1 MLPRISVISH
11 KLSESFIFSYNLIF
25 KEIMIFKIPIS
36 FYNENMDNNIYVVL
50 TIRGKEEMEKERKTF
65 SFGLRIQLMLFTTV
79 LAFITYS
86 TSLIFIYV
94 IYDYFQSYVSQTVY
108 NIIVMLLGVV
118 WSGILAYGAAIFLI
132 KPLRKLEEAA
142 RKAADGDIREDVPL
156 PKVDDEIKSLSVAFN
171 MMLGNLRGMVKNIDT
186 TFSYTN
192 NQVQQIRKQTGEA
205 TKQAQGVSETL
216 AEISSGAE
224 QSAASIQA
232 IVSVVDTTTSIAS
245 EVEEKAKQS
254 DDLSSEMVQ
263 ALGQSTR
270 VFNSLIQ
277 GIQTLAKEN
286 EDSMRNVQQLEERM
300 KQVEHIVSVVSE
312 IASQTNLLALNASI
326 EAARA
331 GEHGRGFAVVAE
343 EVRKLA
349 DESDHS
355 ARNISQLLRNMQ
367 DEVQQVAMKMTE
379 QVKKAKE
386 EAKRGEATE
395 LILKEM
401 SSSIMEVA
409 DATKQ
414 ISSYMNEQVSHIHQ
428 TGAQTKAVAAIAE
441 ETSAGSQE
449 VARVTLQQSKNMV
462 IIDRLLKD
470 LEKQA
475 ADLKQTIERFSM

>member
-1 MLPRISVISH
+1 
-11 KLSESFIFSYNLIF
+11 
-25 KEIMIFKIPIS
+25 
-36 FYNENMDNNIYVVL
+36 
-50 TIRGKEEMEKERKTF
+50 MEKERKTF
-65 SFGLRIQLMLFTTV
+65 SFGLRTQLMLFTTV
-79 LAFITYS
+79 LALITYS
-86 TSLIFIYV
+86 TSLFFIYV

-171 MMLGNLRGMVKNIDT
+171 MMLENLRGMVKNIDT

-192 NQVQQIRKQTGEA
+192 NQVQQIRRQTGEA
-205 TKQAQGVSETL
+205 TKQARGVSETL

-232 IVSVVDTTTSIAS
+232 IVSTVDTTTSIAS
-245 EVEEKAKQS
+245 EVEEKAKKS
-254 DDLSSEMVQ
+254 DELSLEMVQ

-270 VFNSLIQ
+270 VFTSLIQ

-286 EDSMRNVQQLEERM
+286 EDSMQNVQKLEERM
-300 KQVEHIVSVVSE
+300 RQVEHIVSVVSE

-367 DEVQQVAMKMTE
+367 EEVQQVALKMTE
-379 QVKKAKE
+379 QVKTAKE

-462 IIDRLLKD
+462 VIDQLLKD

>member
-1 MLPRISVISH
+1 
-11 KLSESFIFSYNLIF
+11 
-25 KEIMIFKIPIS
+25 
-36 FYNENMDNNIYVVL
+36 
-50 TIRGKEEMEKERKTF
+50 MEKERKKF
-65 SFGLRIQLMLFTTV
+65 SFGLRMQLMLFTTI

-94 IYDYFQSYVSQTVY
+94 IYDYFQGYVSQTVY

-156 PKVDDEIKSLSVAFN
+156 PKTDDEIKSLSVAFN
-171 MMLGNLRGMVKNIDT
+171 MMLGNLRGMVQNIDT

-192 NQVQQIRKQTGEA
+192 NQVQQIRRQTGEA
-205 TKQAQGVSETL
+205 TKQARGVSETL

-232 IVSVVDTTTSIAS
+232 IVSAVDTTTSIAS

-254 DDLSSEMVQ
+254 DELSLEMVQ

-270 VFNSLIQ
+270 VFTSLIQ

-286 EDSMRNVQQLEERM
+286 ENSMQNVQKLEDRM

-367 DEVQQVAMKMTE
+367 EEVRQVALKMTE
-379 QVKKAKE
+379 QVKTAKE

-401 SSSIMEVA
+401 SSSVMEVA
-409 DATKQ
+409 DATKK
-414 ISSYMNEQVSHIHQ
+414 ISGYMNEQVRHIHQ

-449 VARVTLQQSKNMV
+449 VARVTLQQSKNMIV
-462 IIDRLLKD
+462 IDQLLKD

-475 ADLKQTIERFSM
+475 TDLKQTIERFSM

>member
-1 MLPRISVISH
+1 
-11 KLSESFIFSYNLIF
+11 
-25 KEIMIFKIPIS
+25 
-36 FYNENMDNNIYVVL
+36 
-50 TIRGKEEMEKERKTF
+50 MEKERKTF
-65 SFGLRIQLMLFTTV
+65 SFGLRTQLMLFTTV

-86 TSLIFIYV
+86 TSIFFIYV
-94 IYDYFQSYVSQTVY
+94 MYDYFQSYVSQTVY

-118 WSGILAYGAAIFLI
+118 WSGILAYGAAVFLI

-142 RKAADGDIREDVPL
+142 RKAAEGNIREDVPL
-156 PKVDDEIKSLSVAFN
+156 PKTDDEIKSLSVAFN

-205 TKQAQGVSETL
+205 TKQARGVSETL

-232 IVSVVDTTTSIAS
+232 IVSAVDTTTFIAS
-245 EVEEKAKQS
+245 EVEAKAKQS
-254 DDLSSEMVQ
+254 DELSLEMVQ

-270 VFNSLIQ
+270 VFTSLIQ

-286 EDSMRNVQQLEERM
+286 EHSMQNVQKLEERM

-367 DEVQQVAMKMTE
+367 DEVQQVAMKMIE
-379 QVKKAKE
+379 QVKIAKE

-414 ISSYMNEQVSHIHQ
+414 ISGYMNEQVSHIHQ

-449 VARVTLQQSKNMV
+449 VARVTLQQSQNM
-462 IIDRLLKD
+462 IAIDQLLKD

-475 ADLKQTIERFSM
+475 TDLKQTIERFSM

>member
-1 MLPRISVISH
+1 
-11 KLSESFIFSYNLIF
+11 
-25 KEIMIFKIPIS
+25 
-36 FYNENMDNNIYVVL
+36 
-50 TIRGKEEMEKERKTF
+50 MEKERKKF
-65 SFGLRIQLMLFTTV
+65 SFGLRMQLMLFTTI

-94 IYDYFQSYVSQTVY
+94 IYDYFQGYVSQTVY

-156 PKVDDEIKSLSVAFN
+156 PKTDDEIKSLSVAFN
-171 MMLGNLRGMVKNIDT
+171 MMLGNLRGMVQNIDT

-192 NQVQQIRKQTGEA
+192 NQVQQIRRQTGEA
-205 TKQAQGVSETL
+205 TKQARGVSETL

-232 IVSVVDTTTSIAS
+232 IVSAVDTTTSIAS

-254 DDLSSEMVQ
+254 DELSLEMVQ

-270 VFNSLIQ
+270 VFTSLIQ

-286 EDSMRNVQQLEERM
+286 ENSMQNVQKLEDRM

-367 DEVQQVAMKMTE
+367 EEVRQVALKMTE
-379 QVKKAKE
+379 QVKTAKE

-401 SSSIMEVA
+401 SSSVMEVA
-409 DATKQ
+409 DATKK
-414 ISSYMNEQVSHIHQ
+414 ISGYMNEQVRHIHQ

-462 IIDRLLKD
+462 VIDELLKD
-470 LEKQA
+470 LEQQA

>member
-1 MLPRISVISH
+1 MH
-11 KLSESFIFSYNLIF
+11 
-25 KEIMIFKIPIS
+25 
-36 FYNENMDNNIYVVL
+36 
-50 TIRGKEEMEKERKTF
+50 
-65 SFGLRIQLMLFTTV
+65 
-79 LAFITYS
+79 
-86 TSLIFIYV
+86 
-94 IYDYFQSYVSQTVY
+94 
-108 NIIVMLLGVV
+108 
-118 WSGILAYGAAIFLI
+118 
-132 KPLRKLEEAA
+132 
-142 RKAADGDIREDVPL
+142 
-156 PKVDDEIKSLSVAFN
+156 
-171 MMLGNLRGMVKNIDT
+171 
-186 TFSYTN
+186 
-192 NQVQQIRKQTGEA
+192 
-205 TKQAQGVSETL
+205 
-216 AEISSGAE
+216 
-224 QSAASIQA
+224 
-232 IVSVVDTTTSIAS
+232 
-245 EVEEKAKQS
+245 
-254 DDLSSEMVQ
+254 
-263 ALGQSTR
+263 
-270 VFNSLIQ
+270 
-277 GIQTLAKEN
+277 
-286 EDSMRNVQQLEERM
+286 
-300 KQVEHIVSVVSE
+300 
-312 IASQTNLLALNASI
+312 
-326 EAARA
+326 

-449 VARVTLQQSKNMV
+449 VTRVTRQQSKNMV

>member
-1 MLPRISVISH
+1 
-11 KLSESFIFSYNLIF
+11 
-25 KEIMIFKIPIS
+25 
-36 FYNENMDNNIYVVL
+36 
-50 TIRGKEEMEKERKTF
+50 MEKERKTF
-65 SFGLRIQLMLFTTV
+65 SFGLRTQLMLFTTV

-86 TSLIFIYV
+86 TSIFFIYV

-118 WSGILAYGAAIFLI
+118 WSGILAYGAAVFLI
-132 KPLRKLEEAA
+132 KTLRKLEEAA
-142 RKAADGDIREDVPL
+142 RKAAEGDIREDVPL
-156 PKVDDEIKSLSVAFN
+156 PKTDDEIKSLSVAFN

-205 TKQAQGVSETL
+205 TKQARGVSETL

-232 IVSVVDTTTSIAS
+232 IVSAVDTTTSIAS

-254 DDLSSEMVQ
+254 DELSLEMVQ

-270 VFNSLIQ
+270 VFTSLIQ

-286 EDSMRNVQQLEERM
+286 EHSMQNVQKLEERM

-355 ARNISQLLRNMQ
+355 ARNISQLLQNMQ
-367 DEVQQVAMKMTE
+367 DEVQQVAMKMIE
-379 QVKKAKE
+379 QVKIAKE

-414 ISSYMNEQVSHIHQ
+414 ISGYMNEQVSHIHQ

-449 VARVTLQQSKNMV
+449 VARVTLQQSQNM
-462 IIDRLLKD
+462 IAIDQLLKD

-475 ADLKQTIERFSM
+475 TDLKQTIERFSM

>member
-1 MLPRISVISH
+1 M
-11 KLSESFIFSYNLIF
+11 
-25 KEIMIFKIPIS
+25 
-36 FYNENMDNNIYVVL
+36 
-50 TIRGKEEMEKERKTF
+50 GKERKTF
-65 SFGLRIQLMLFTTV
+65 SFGLRIQLMLFTTI

-142 RKAADGDIREDVPL
+142 RKAAEGDIREDVPL
-156 PKVDDEIKSLSVAFN
+156 PKNDDEIKSLSVAFN

-232 IVSVVDTTTSIAS
+232 IVSTVDTTTSIAN
-245 EVEEKAKQS
+245 EVEGKAKQS
-254 DDLSSEMVQ
+254 DELSSEMVQ

-270 VFNSLIQ
+270 VFTSLIQ
-277 GIQTLAKEN
+277 GIQTLAREN
-286 EDSMRNVQQLEERM
+286 EDSMENVQKLEERM

-367 DEVQQVAMKMTE
+367 DEVQQVALKMTE
-379 QVKKAKE
+379 QVKTAKE

-401 SSSIMEVA
+401 SSSVMEVA

-414 ISSYMNEQVSHIHQ
+414 ISSYMNEQVNHIHQ

-449 VARVTLQQSKNMV
+449 VARVTLQQSKNM
-462 IIDRLLKD
+462 IAIDQLLKD
-470 LEKQA
+470 LEKQS

>member
-1 MLPRISVISH
+1 M
-11 KLSESFIFSYNLIF
+11 
-25 KEIMIFKIPIS
+25 
-36 FYNENMDNNIYVVL
+36 
-50 TIRGKEEMEKERKTF
+50 GKERKTF

-142 RKAADGDIREDVPL
+142 RKAAEGDIREDVPL
-156 PKVDDEIKSLSVAFN
+156 PKTDDEIKSLSVAFN
-171 MMLGNLRGMVKNIDT
+171 MMLGNLRDMVKNIDT

-216 AEISSGAE
+216 AEISYGAE

-232 IVSVVDTTTSIAS
+232 IVSTVDTTTSIAN
-245 EVEEKAKQS
+245 EVEGKAKQS
-254 DDLSSEMVQ
+254 DELSSEMVQ

-270 VFNSLIQ
+270 VFTSLIQ
-277 GIQTLAKEN
+277 GIQTLAREN
-286 EDSMRNVQQLEERM
+286 EDSMENVQKLEERM

-367 DEVQQVAMKMTE
+367 DEVQQVALKMTE
-379 QVKKAKE
+379 QVKTAKE

-401 SSSIMEVA
+401 SSSVMEVA

-449 VARVTLQQSKNMV
+449 VARVTLQQSKNM
-462 IIDRLLKD
+462 IAIDQLLKD
-470 LEKQA
+470 LEKQS

>member
-1 MLPRISVISH
+1 
-11 KLSESFIFSYNLIF
+11 
-25 KEIMIFKIPIS
+25 
-36 FYNENMDNNIYVVL
+36 
-50 TIRGKEEMEKERKTF
+50 MEKERKKF
-65 SFGLRIQLMLFTTV
+65 SFGLRMQLMLFTTI

-94 IYDYFQSYVSQTVY
+94 IYDYFQGYVSQTVY

-156 PKVDDEIKSLSVAFN
+156 PKTDDEIKSLSVAFN
-171 MMLGNLRGMVKNIDT
+171 MMLGNLRGMVQNIDT

-192 NQVQQIRKQTGEA
+192 NQVQQIRRQTGEA
-205 TKQAQGVSETL
+205 TKQARGVSETL

-232 IVSVVDTTTSIAS
+232 IVSAVDTTTSIAS

-254 DDLSSEMVQ
+254 DELSLEMVQ

-270 VFNSLIQ
+270 VFTSLIQ

-286 EDSMRNVQQLEERM
+286 ENSMQNVQKLEDRM

-367 DEVQQVAMKMTE
+367 EEVQQVALKMTE
-379 QVKKAKE
+379 QVKTAKE

-401 SSSIMEVA
+401 SSSVMEVA
-409 DATKQ
+409 DATKK
-414 ISSYMNEQVSHIHQ
+414 ISGYMNEQVRHIHQ

-462 IIDRLLKD
+462 VIDELLKD
-470 LEKQA
+470 LEQQA

>member
-1 MLPRISVISH
+1 M
-11 KLSESFIFSYNLIF
+11 
-25 KEIMIFKIPIS
+25 
-36 FYNENMDNNIYVVL
+36 
-50 TIRGKEEMEKERKTF
+50 GKERKTF

-142 RKAADGDIREDVPL
+142 RKAAEGDIREDVPL
-156 PKVDDEIKSLSVAFN
+156 PKTDDEIKSLSVAFN
-171 MMLGNLRGMVKNIDT
+171 MMLENLRGMVKNIDT

-192 NQVQQIRKQTGEA
+192 NQVQQIRRQTGEA
-205 TKQAQGVSETL
+205 TKQARGVSETL

-232 IVSVVDTTTSIAS
+232 IVSTVDTTTSIAS
-245 EVEEKAKQS
+245 EVEEKAKKS
-254 DDLSSEMVQ
+254 DELSSEMVQ

-270 VFNSLIQ
+270 VFTSLIQ

-286 EDSMRNVQQLEERM
+286 EDSMQNVQKLEERM

-367 DEVQQVAMKMTE
+367 EEVQQVALKMTE
-379 QVKKAKE
+379 QVKTAKE

-462 IIDRLLKD
+462 VIDQLLKD

>member
-1 MLPRISVISH
+1 
-11 KLSESFIFSYNLIF
+11 
-25 KEIMIFKIPIS
+25 
-36 FYNENMDNNIYVVL
+36 
-50 TIRGKEEMEKERKTF
+50 MEKEKKTF
-65 SFGLRIQLMLFTTV
+65 SFGLRTQLMLFTTV

-86 TSLIFIYV
+86 TSIFFIYV

-156 PKVDDEIKSLSVAFN
+156 PKTDDEIKSLSVAFN

-192 NQVQQIRKQTGEA
+192 NQVQQIRRQTGEA
-205 TKQAQGVSETL
+205 TKQARGVSETL

-232 IVSVVDTTTSIAS
+232 IVSAVDTTTSIAS

-254 DDLSSEMVQ
+254 DELSLEMVQ

-270 VFNSLIQ
+270 VFTSLIQ

-286 EDSMRNVQQLEERM
+286 ENSMQNVQKLEERM

-367 DEVQQVAMKMTE
+367 EEVQQVALKMTE
-379 QVKKAKE
+379 QVKTAKE

-414 ISSYMNEQVSHIHQ
+414 ISGYMNEQVSHIHQ

-462 IIDRLLKD
+462 VIDQLLKD

>member
-1 MLPRISVISH
+1 
-11 KLSESFIFSYNLIF
+11 
-25 KEIMIFKIPIS
+25 
-36 FYNENMDNNIYVVL
+36 
-50 TIRGKEEMEKERKTF
+50 MEKERKTF
-65 SFGLRIQLMLFTTV
+65 SFGLRTQLMLFTTV
-79 LAFITYS
+79 LALITYS
-86 TSLIFIYV
+86 TSLFFIYV

-171 MMLGNLRGMVKNIDT
+171 MMLENLRGMVKNIDT

-192 NQVQQIRKQTGEA
+192 NQVQQIRRQTGEA
-205 TKQAQGVSETL
+205 TKQARGVSETL

-232 IVSVVDTTTSIAS
+232 IVSTVDTTTSIAS
-245 EVEEKAKQS
+245 EVEEKAKKS
-254 DDLSSEMVQ
+254 DELSLEMVQ

-270 VFNSLIQ
+270 VFTSLIQ

-286 EDSMRNVQQLEERM
+286 EASMQNVQKLEERM

-367 DEVQQVAMKMTE
+367 EEVQQVALKMTE
-379 QVKKAKE
+379 QVKTAKE

-462 IIDRLLKD
+462 VIDQLLKD

>member
-1 MLPRISVISH
+1 
-11 KLSESFIFSYNLIF
+11 
-25 KEIMIFKIPIS
+25 
-36 FYNENMDNNIYVVL
+36 
-50 TIRGKEEMEKERKTF
+50 MEKERKTF
-65 SFGLRIQLMLFTTV
+65 SFGLRTQLMLFTTV

-86 TSLIFIYV
+86 TSIFFIYV

-156 PKVDDEIKSLSVAFN
+156 PKTDDEIKSLSVAFN

-192 NQVQQIRKQTGEA
+192 NQVQQIRRQTGEA
-205 TKQAQGVSETL
+205 TKQARGVSETL

-232 IVSVVDTTTSIAS
+232 IVSAVDTTTSIAS

-254 DDLSSEMVQ
+254 DELSLEMVQ

-270 VFNSLIQ
+270 VFTSLIQ
-277 GIQTLAKEN
+277 GIQTLVKEN
-286 EDSMRNVQQLEERM
+286 ENSMQNVQKLEERM

-367 DEVQQVAMKMTE
+367 EEVQQVALKMTE
-379 QVKKAKE
+379 QVNTAKE

-414 ISSYMNEQVSHIHQ
+414 ISGYMNEQVSHIHQ

-462 IIDRLLKD
+462 VIDQLLKD

>member
-1 MLPRISVISH
+1 ML
-11 KLSESFIFSYNLIF
+11 LI
-25 KEIMIFKIPIS
+25 K
-36 FYNENMDNNIYVVL
+36 
-50 TIRGKEEMEKERKTF
+50 RGKEEMEKERKTF
-65 SFGLRIQLMLFTTV
+65 SFGLRTQLMLFTTV

-86 TSLIFIYV
+86 TSIFFIYV

-156 PKVDDEIKSLSVAFN
+156 PKTDDEIKSLSVAFN
-171 MMLGNLRGMVKNIDT
+171 MMLGNLRSMVKNIDT

-192 NQVQQIRKQTGEA
+192 NQVQQIRRQTGEA
-205 TKQAQGVSETL
+205 TKQARGVSETL

-232 IVSVVDTTTSIAS
+232 IVSAVDTTTSIAS

-254 DDLSSEMVQ
+254 DELSLEMVQ

-270 VFNSLIQ
+270 VFTSLIQ

-286 EDSMRNVQQLEERM
+286 ENSMQNVQKLEERM

-367 DEVQQVAMKMTE
+367 EEVQQVALKMTE
-379 QVKKAKE
+379 QVKTAKE

-414 ISSYMNEQVSHIHQ
+414 ISGYMNEQVSHIHQ

-462 IIDRLLKD
+462 VIDQLLKD

-475 ADLKQTIERFSM
+475 TDLKQTIERFSM

>member
-1 MLPRISVISH
+1 
-11 KLSESFIFSYNLIF
+11 
-25 KEIMIFKIPIS
+25 
-36 FYNENMDNNIYVVL
+36 
-50 TIRGKEEMEKERKTF
+50 MEKERKAF
-65 SFGLRIQLMLFTTV
+65 SFGLRTQLMLFTTV
-79 LAFITYS
+79 LALITYS
-86 TSLIFIYV
+86 TSIFFIYV
-94 IYDYFQSYVSQTVY
+94 IYDYFQSYVSQTAY

-118 WSGILAYGAAIFLI
+118 WSGILAYGAAVFLI

-142 RKAADGDIREDVPL
+142 RKAAEGDIREDVPL
-156 PKVDDEIKSLSVAFN
+156 PKTDDEIKSLSVAFN

-186 TFSYTN
+186 TFSYTY

-232 IVSVVDTTTSIAS
+232 IVSAVDTTTSIAS

-254 DDLSSEMVQ
+254 DELSSEMVQ
-263 ALGQSTR
+263 ALGHSTH
-270 VFNSLIQ
+270 VFTSLIQ

-286 EDSMRNVQQLEERM
+286 EDSMQNVQKLEERM

-367 DEVQQVAMKMTE
+367 EEVQQVAMKMTE
-379 QVKKAKE
+379 QVKIAKE
-386 EAKRGEATE
+386 EARRGEATE

-401 SSSIMEVA
+401 SSSVMEVA

-449 VARVTLQQSKNMV
+449 VACVTVQQSKNMV
-462 IIDRLLKD
+462 VIDQLLKD

>member
-1 MLPRISVISH
+1 M
-11 KLSESFIFSYNLIF
+11 
-25 KEIMIFKIPIS
+25 
-36 FYNENMDNNIYVVL
+36 
-50 TIRGKEEMEKERKTF
+50 GKERKTF
-65 SFGLRIQLMLFTTV
+65 SFGLRIQLMLFTTI

-142 RKAADGDIREDVPL
+142 RKAAEGDIREDVPL
-156 PKVDDEIKSLSVAFN
+156 PKTDDEIKSLSVAFN

-232 IVSVVDTTTSIAS
+232 IVSTVDTATSIAN
-245 EVEEKAKQS
+245 EVEGKAKQS
-254 DDLSSEMVQ
+254 DELSSEMVQ

-270 VFNSLIQ
+270 VFTSLIQ
-277 GIQTLAKEN
+277 GIQTLAREN
-286 EDSMRNVQQLEERM
+286 EDSMENVQKLEERM

-367 DEVQQVAMKMTE
+367 DEVQQVALKMTE
-379 QVKKAKE
+379 QVKTAKE

-401 SSSIMEVA
+401 SSSVMEVA

-414 ISSYMNEQVSHIHQ
+414 ISSYMNEQVNHIHQ

-449 VARVTLQQSKNMV
+449 VARVTLQQSKNM
-462 IIDRLLKD
+462 IAIDQLLKD
-470 LEKQA
+470 LEKQS

>member
-1 MLPRISVISH
+1 
-11 KLSESFIFSYNLIF
+11 
-25 KEIMIFKIPIS
+25 
-36 FYNENMDNNIYVVL
+36 
-50 TIRGKEEMEKERKTF
+50 MEKERKTF

-171 MMLGNLRGMVKNIDT
+171 MMLENLRGMVKNIDT

-192 NQVQQIRKQTGEA
+192 NQVQQIRRQTGEA
-205 TKQAQGVSETL
+205 TKQARGVSETL

-232 IVSVVDTTTSIAS
+232 IVSTVDTTTSIAS
-245 EVEEKAKQS
+245 EVEEKAKKS
-254 DDLSSEMVQ
+254 DELSLEMVQ

-270 VFNSLIQ
+270 VFTSLIQ

-286 EDSMRNVQQLEERM
+286 EDSMQNVQKLEERM

-367 DEVQQVAMKMTE
+367 EEVQQVALKMTE
-379 QVKKAKE
+379 QVKTAKE

-462 IIDRLLKD
+462 VIDQLLKD

>member
-1 MLPRISVISH
+1 M
-11 KLSESFIFSYNLIF
+11 
-25 KEIMIFKIPIS
+25 
-36 FYNENMDNNIYVVL
+36 
-50 TIRGKEEMEKERKTF
+50 GKERKTF

-142 RKAADGDIREDVPL
+142 RKAAEGDIREDVPL
-156 PKVDDEIKSLSVAFN
+156 PKTDDEIKSLSVAFN

-232 IVSVVDTTTSIAS
+232 IVSTVDTTTSIAN
-245 EVEEKAKQS
+245 EVEGKAKQS
-254 DDLSSEMVQ
+254 DELSSEMVQ

-270 VFNSLIQ
+270 VFTSLIQ
-277 GIQTLAKEN
+277 GIQTLAREN
-286 EDSMRNVQQLEERM
+286 EDSMENVQKLEERM

-367 DEVQQVAMKMTE
+367 EEVQQVALKMTE
-379 QVKKAKE
+379 QVKTAKE

-401 SSSIMEVA
+401 SSSVMEVA

-462 IIDRLLKD
+462 VIDQLLKD

>member
-1 MLPRISVISH
+1 M
-11 KLSESFIFSYNLIF
+11 
-25 KEIMIFKIPIS
+25 
-36 FYNENMDNNIYVVL
+36 
-50 TIRGKEEMEKERKTF
+50 GKERKTF

-142 RKAADGDIREDVPL
+142 RKAAEGDIREDVPL
-156 PKVDDEIKSLSVAFN
+156 PKTDDEIKSLSVAFN

-232 IVSVVDTTTSIAS
+232 IVSTVDTTTSIAN
-245 EVEEKAKQS
+245 EVEGKAKQS
-254 DDLSSEMVQ
+254 DELSSEMVQ

-270 VFNSLIQ
+270 VFTSLIQ
-277 GIQTLAKEN
+277 GIQTLAREN
-286 EDSMRNVQQLEERM
+286 EDSMENVQKLEERM

-367 DEVQQVAMKMTE
+367 EEVQQVALKMTE
-379 QVKKAKE
+379 QVKTAKE

-462 IIDRLLKD
+462 VIDQLLKD

>member
-1 MLPRISVISH
+1 
-11 KLSESFIFSYNLIF
+11 
-25 KEIMIFKIPIS
+25 
-36 FYNENMDNNIYVVL
+36 
-50 TIRGKEEMEKERKTF
+50 MEKERKTF

-79 LAFITYS
+79 LALITYS
-86 TSLIFIYV
+86 TSLFFIYV

-156 PKVDDEIKSLSVAFN
+156 PNTDDEIKSLSVAFN

-232 IVSVVDTTTSIAS
+232 IVSAVDTTASIAS

-254 DDLSSEMVQ
+254 DELSSEMVQ

-270 VFNSLIQ
+270 VFTSLIQ

-286 EDSMRNVQQLEERM
+286 EDSMQNVQKLEERM
-300 KQVEHIVSVVSE
+300 KQVEQIVSVVSE
-312 IASQTNLLALNASI
+312 IVSQTNLLALNASI

-331 GEHGRGFAVVAE
+331 GEHGKGFAVVAE

-367 DEVQQVAMKMTE
+367 EEVQQVAMKMTE
-379 QVKKAKE
+379 QVKTAKE

-462 IIDRLLKD
+462 VIDQLLKD

-475 ADLKQTIERFSM
+475 ADLKRTIERFSM

>member
-1 MLPRISVISH
+1 
-11 KLSESFIFSYNLIF
+11 
-25 KEIMIFKIPIS
+25 
-36 FYNENMDNNIYVVL
+36 
-50 TIRGKEEMEKERKTF
+50 MEKERKTF
-65 SFGLRIQLMLFTTV
+65 SFGLRTQLMLFTTV

-86 TSLIFIYV
+86 TSIFFIYV

-156 PKVDDEIKSLSVAFN
+156 PKTDDEIKSLSVAFN

-192 NQVQQIRKQTGEA
+192 NQVQQIRRQTGEA
-205 TKQAQGVSETL
+205 TKQARGVSETL

-232 IVSVVDTTTSIAS
+232 IVSAVDTTTSIAS

-254 DDLSSEMVQ
+254 DELSLEMVQ

-270 VFNSLIQ
+270 VFTSLIQ

-286 EDSMRNVQQLEERM
+286 ENSMQNVQKLEERM

-367 DEVQQVAMKMTE
+367 EEVQQVALKMTE
-379 QVKKAKE
+379 QVKTAKE

-414 ISSYMNEQVSHIHQ
+414 ISGYMNEQVSHIHQ

-462 IIDRLLKD
+462 VIDQLLKD

-475 ADLKQTIERFSM
+475 TELKQTIERFSM

>member
-1 MLPRISVISH
+1 
-11 KLSESFIFSYNLIF
+11 
-25 KEIMIFKIPIS
+25 
-36 FYNENMDNNIYVVL
+36 
-50 TIRGKEEMEKERKTF
+50 MEKERKTF
-65 SFGLRIQLMLFTTV
+65 SFGLRTQLMLFTTV

-86 TSLIFIYV
+86 TSIFFIYV

-156 PKVDDEIKSLSVAFN
+156 PKTDDEIKSLSVAFN

-205 TKQAQGVSETL
+205 TKQARGVSETL

-232 IVSVVDTTTSIAS
+232 IVSAVDTTTSIAS

-254 DDLSSEMVQ
+254 DELSLEMVQ

-270 VFNSLIQ
+270 VFTSLIQ

-286 EDSMRNVQQLEERM
+286 EDSMQNVQKLEERM

-312 IASQTNLLALNASI
+312 IATQTNLLALNASI

-367 DEVQQVAMKMTE
+367 EEVQQVALKMTE
-379 QVKKAKE
+379 QVKTAKE
-386 EAKRGEATE
+386 EAKRGAATE

-414 ISSYMNEQVSHIHQ
+414 ISGYMNEQVSHIHQ

-449 VARVTLQQSKNMV
+449 VALVTLQQSKNM
-462 IIDRLLKD
+462 IAIDQLLKD

-475 ADLKQTIERFSM
+475 TDLKQTIERFSM

>member
-1 MLPRISVISH
+1 
-11 KLSESFIFSYNLIF
+11 
-25 KEIMIFKIPIS
+25 
-36 FYNENMDNNIYVVL
+36 
-50 TIRGKEEMEKERKTF
+50 MEKERKTF
-65 SFGLRIQLMLFTTV
+65 SFGLRTQLMLFTTV

-86 TSLIFIYV
+86 TSLFFIYV

-171 MMLGNLRGMVKNIDT
+171 MMLENLRGMVKNIDT

-192 NQVQQIRKQTGEA
+192 NQVQQIRRQTGEA
-205 TKQAQGVSETL
+205 TKQARGVSETL

-232 IVSVVDTTTSIAS
+232 IVSTVDTTTSIAS

-254 DDLSSEMVQ
+254 DELSLEMVQ

-270 VFNSLIQ
+270 VFTSLIQ

-286 EDSMRNVQQLEERM
+286 EDSMQNVQKLEERM

-367 DEVQQVAMKMTE
+367 EEVQQVALKMTE
-379 QVKKAKE
+379 QVKTAKE

-462 IIDRLLKD
+462 VIDQLLKD

>member
-1 MLPRISVISH
+1 
-11 KLSESFIFSYNLIF
+11 
-25 KEIMIFKIPIS
+25 
-36 FYNENMDNNIYVVL
+36 
-50 TIRGKEEMEKERKTF
+50 
-65 SFGLRIQLMLFTTV
+65 
-79 LAFITYS
+79 
-86 TSLIFIYV
+86 
-94 IYDYFQSYVSQTVY
+94 VY

-118 WSGILAYGAAIFLI
+118 WSGILAYGAAVFLI

-142 RKAADGDIREDVPL
+142 RKAAEGDIREDVPL
-156 PKVDDEIKSLSVAFN
+156 PKTDDEIKSLSVAFN
-171 MMLGNLRGMVKNIDT
+171 RMLGNLRGMVKNIDT

-205 TKQAQGVSETL
+205 TKQARGVSETL

-232 IVSVVDTTTSIAS
+232 IVSAVDTTTSIAS

-254 DDLSSEMVQ
+254 DVLSLEMVQ

-270 VFNSLIQ
+270 VFTSLIQ

-286 EDSMRNVQQLEERM
+286 EHSMQNVQKLEERM

-367 DEVQQVAMKMTE
+367 DEVQQVAMKMIE
-379 QVKKAKE
+379 QVKIAKE

-414 ISSYMNEQVSHIHQ
+414 ISGYMNEQVSHIHQ

-449 VARVTLQQSKNMV
+449 VARVTLQQSQNM
-462 IIDRLLKD
+462 IAIDQLLKD

-475 ADLKQTIERFSM
+475 TDLKQTIERFSM

>member
-1 MLPRISVISH
+1 M
-11 KLSESFIFSYNLIF
+11 K
-25 KEIMIFKIPIS
+25 
-36 FYNENMDNNIYVVL
+36 
-50 TIRGKEEMEKERKTF
+50 KERKTF
-65 SFGLRIQLMLFTTV
+65 SFGLRTQLMLFTTV

-86 TSLIFIYV
+86 TSIFFIYV

-156 PKVDDEIKSLSVAFN
+156 PKTDDEIKSLSVAFN

-192 NQVQQIRKQTGEA
+192 NQVQQIRRQTGEA
-205 TKQAQGVSETL
+205 TKQARGVSETL

-232 IVSVVDTTTSIAS
+232 IVSAVDTTTSIAI

-254 DDLSSEMVQ
+254 DELSLEMVQ

-270 VFNSLIQ
+270 VFISLIQ

-286 EDSMRNVQQLEERM
+286 ENSMQNVQKLEERM

-367 DEVQQVAMKMTE
+367 EEVQQVALKMTE
-379 QVKKAKE
+379 QVKTAKE

-414 ISSYMNEQVSHIHQ
+414 ISGYMNEQVSHIHQ

-462 IIDRLLKD
+462 VIDQLLKD

>member
-1 MLPRISVISH
+1 
-11 KLSESFIFSYNLIF
+11 
-25 KEIMIFKIPIS
+25 
-36 FYNENMDNNIYVVL
+36 
-50 TIRGKEEMEKERKTF
+50 MEKERKTF
-65 SFGLRIQLMLFTTV
+65 SFGLRTQLMLFTTV

-86 TSLIFIYV
+86 TSIFFIYV

-156 PKVDDEIKSLSVAFN
+156 PKTDDEIKSLSVAFN

-192 NQVQQIRKQTGEA
+192 NQVQQIRRQTGAA
-205 TKQAQGVSETL
+205 TKQARGVSETL

-232 IVSVVDTTTSIAS
+232 IVSAVDTTTSIAS

-254 DDLSSEMVQ
+254 DELSLEMVQ

-270 VFNSLIQ
+270 VFTSLIQ

-286 EDSMRNVQQLEERM
+286 ENSMQNVQKLEERM

-367 DEVQQVAMKMTE
+367 EEVQQVALKMTE
-379 QVKKAKE
+379 QVKTAKE

-414 ISSYMNEQVSHIHQ
+414 ISGYMNEQVSHIHQ

-462 IIDRLLKD
+462 VIDQLLKD

>member
-1 MLPRISVISH
+1 
-11 KLSESFIFSYNLIF
+11 
-25 KEIMIFKIPIS
+25 
-36 FYNENMDNNIYVVL
+36 
-50 TIRGKEEMEKERKTF
+50 MEKERKTF
-65 SFGLRIQLMLFTTV
+65 SFGLRTQLMLFTTV

-86 TSLIFIYV
+86 TSIFFIYV

-142 RKAADGDIREDVPL
+142 RKAAEGDIREDVPL
-156 PKVDDEIKSLSVAFN
+156 PKTDDEIKSLSVAFN

-232 IVSVVDTTTSIAS
+232 IVSAVDTTTSIAS
-245 EVEEKAKQS
+245 EEEKAKQS
-254 DDLSSEMVQ
+254 DTLSSEMVE
-263 ALGQSTR
+263 ALGHSTR
-270 VFNSLIQ
+270 VFTSLIK

-286 EDSMRNVQQLEERM
+286 EDSMQNVQKLEERM

-367 DEVQQVAMKMTE
+367 EEVQQVAMKMTE
-379 QVKKAKE
+379 EVKIAKE

-401 SSSIMEVA
+401 SSSVMEVA

-414 ISSYMNEQVSHIHQ
+414 ISGYMNEQVNHIHQ

-449 VARVTLQQSKNMV
+449 VARVTLQQSKNM
-462 IIDRLLKD
+462 IAIDQLLKD

-475 ADLKQTIERFSM
+475 TELKQTIERFSM

>member
-1 MLPRISVISH
+1 
-11 KLSESFIFSYNLIF
+11 
-25 KEIMIFKIPIS
+25 
-36 FYNENMDNNIYVVL
+36 
-50 TIRGKEEMEKERKTF
+50 MEKEKKTF
-65 SFGLRIQLMLFTTV
+65 SFGLRTQLMLFTTV

-86 TSLIFIYV
+86 TSIFFIYV

-156 PKVDDEIKSLSVAFN
+156 PKTDDEIKSLSVAFN

-205 TKQAQGVSETL
+205 TKQARGVSETL

-232 IVSVVDTTTSIAS
+232 IVSAVDTTTSIAS

-254 DDLSSEMVQ
+254 DELSLEMVQ

-270 VFNSLIQ
+270 VFTSLIQ

-286 EDSMRNVQQLEERM
+286 EDSMQNVQKLEERM

-367 DEVQQVAMKMTE
+367 EEVQQVALKMTE
-379 QVKKAKE
+379 QVKTAKE
-386 EAKRGEATE
+386 EAKRGAATE

-414 ISSYMNEQVSHIHQ
+414 ISGYMNEQVSHIHQ

-462 IIDRLLKD
+462 VINQLLKD

-475 ADLKQTIERFSM
+475 TDLKQTIERFLM

>member
-1 MLPRISVISH
+1 
-11 KLSESFIFSYNLIF
+11 
-25 KEIMIFKIPIS
+25 
-36 FYNENMDNNIYVVL
+36 
-50 TIRGKEEMEKERKTF
+50 MEKERKTF
-65 SFGLRIQLMLFTTV
+65 SFGLRTQLMLFTTV

-86 TSLIFIYV
+86 TSIFFIYV

-156 PKVDDEIKSLSVAFN
+156 PKTDDEIKSLSVAFN
-171 MMLGNLRGMVKNIDT
+171 MMLGNLRSMVKNIDT

-192 NQVQQIRKQTGEA
+192 NQVQQIRRQTGEA
-205 TKQAQGVSETL
+205 TKQARGVSETL

-232 IVSVVDTTTSIAS
+232 IVSAVDTTTSIAS

-254 DDLSSEMVQ
+254 DELSLEMVQ

-270 VFNSLIQ
+270 VFTSLIQ

-286 EDSMRNVQQLEERM
+286 ENSMQNVQKLEERM

-367 DEVQQVAMKMTE
+367 EEVQQVALKMTE
-379 QVKKAKE
+379 QVKTAKE

-414 ISSYMNEQVSHIHQ
+414 ISGYMNEQVSHIHQ

-462 IIDRLLKD
+462 VIDQLLKD

>member
-1 MLPRISVISH
+1 M
-11 KLSESFIFSYNLIF
+11 
-25 KEIMIFKIPIS
+25 
-36 FYNENMDNNIYVVL
+36 
-50 TIRGKEEMEKERKTF
+50 GKERKTF

-142 RKAADGDIREDVPL
+142 RKAAEGDIREDVPL
-156 PKVDDEIKSLSVAFN
+156 PKTDDEIKSLSVAFN
-171 MMLGNLRGMVKNIDT
+171 MMLGNLRDMVKNIDT

-216 AEISSGAE
+216 AEISYGAE

-232 IVSVVDTTTSIAS
+232 IVSTVDTTTSIAN
-245 EVEEKAKQS
+245 EVEGKAKQS
-254 DDLSSEMVQ
+254 DELSSEMVQ

-270 VFNSLIQ
+270 VFTSLIQ
-277 GIQTLAKEN
+277 GIQTLAREN
-286 EDSMRNVQQLEERM
+286 EDSMENVQKLEERM

-367 DEVQQVAMKMTE
+367 DEVQQVALKMTE
-379 QVKKAKE
+379 QVKTAKE

-401 SSSIMEVA
+401 SSSVMEVA

-428 TGAQTKAVAAIAE
+428 TGTQTKAVAAIAE

-449 VARVTLQQSKNMV
+449 VARVTLQQSKNM
-462 IIDRLLKD
+462 IAIDQLLKD
-470 LEKQA
+470 LEKQS